1 MLSTNETMS
10 SIVRRIQ
17 FTAKAHQDIFEV
29 ERTHDKLILGAS
41 CMEFDRISLA
51 RSLISQIK
59 KMRLANK
66 PHCIDFNL
74 NCDISECRVVCTWK
88 L

>member
-1 MLSTNETMS
+1 MLSINETMS
-10 SIVRRIQ
+10 SIVRRSQ
-17 FTAKAHQDIFEV
+17 FTAKAHRDVFEV
-29 ERTHDKLILGAS
+29 ARTHDKLILGAS

-59 KMRLANK
+59 GMRLANK
-66 PHCIDFNL
+66 PHSVEFNL
-74 NCDISECRVVCTWK
+74 NCDVSECRIVCAW